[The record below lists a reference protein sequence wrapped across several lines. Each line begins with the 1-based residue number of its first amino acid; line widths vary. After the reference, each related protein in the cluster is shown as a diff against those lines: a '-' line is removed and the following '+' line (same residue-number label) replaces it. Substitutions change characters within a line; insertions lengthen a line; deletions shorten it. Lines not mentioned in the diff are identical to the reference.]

1 MDGFKNST
9 KTQYF
14 KGGSTHEAK
23 GAAKVAKVMGEF
35 KSGKLH
41 SGSKNGPEVTSRK
54 QATAIAMSEA
64 RKAGAKMPMKKAEGG
79 SVEADDALM
88 SRMTSRELAM
98 GAAGI
103 RAARARLAKEPASG
117 PAKKLPPKAVPVA
130 PKRPLIEVK
139 KGYGPASSLSIKL
152 KNGGPVKKADG
163 GPATAATPAA
173 ATTPPKAAPSTM
185 AEVRAKA
192 AATSAHATATLQKNK
207 DAQATRAASQQKNN
221 DLMAANRQ
229 QAEKNAAA
237 KAALAPRLAENTR
250 LKEANAAAQAQRQQ
264 NQAGVDRQVAAA
276 RQRVAEVNQRQAA
289 LGQPTIPVRR
299 AVGGRIEGSGMAAD
313 RGTAIPASREIMV
326 TASKTPDVPP
336 TRKVIVPVRRAA
348 GGLAAMPKGK
358 C

>member
-1 MDGFKNST
+1 MEGFKNST

-14 KGGSTHEAK
+14 KGGASHEAK

-64 RKAGAKMPMKKAEGG
+64 RKAGAKMPMRKNEGG

-88 SRMTSRELAM
+88 ARMTPAELAM
-98 GAAGI
+98 GAAGV

-130 PKRPLIEVK
+130 PKGPLIEVK

-152 KNGGPVKKADG
+152 KNGGPVKKAVG
-163 GPATAATPAA
+163 GPAAA
-173 ATTPPKAAPSTM
+173 APVAQSGAGKVMGPAEIAAERQKQAGGGPRPAPSTPVKPM
-185 AEVRAKA
+185 V
-192 AATSAHATATLQKNK
+192 S
-207 DAQATRAASQQKNN
+207 
-221 DLMAANRQ
+221 NRL
-229 QAEKNAAA
+229 QAEKSAAA
-237 KAALAPRLAENTR
+237 KAALAPKLAENAR
-250 LKEANAAAQAQRQQ
+250 LREANAAARAQRQQ
-264 NQAGVDRQVAAA
+264 YKVKLDQQAAA
-276 RQRVAEVNQRQAA
+276 KRQKKAEVNQRQTA
-289 LGQPTIPVRR
+289 LGQQPIKRPTP
-299 AVGGRIEGSGMAAD
+299 
-313 RGTAIPASREIMV
+313 
-326 TASKTPDVPP
+326 TPPPP
-336 TRKVIVPVRRAA
+336 TPTPILETPTPKPPLPPVQYKR

>member
-1 MDGFKNST
+1 MDGFKNTT

-14 KGGSTHEAK
+14 KGGSAHEAK

-41 SGSKNGPEVTSRK
+41 SGSKHGPEVTNPK

-64 RKAGAKMPMKKAEGG
+64 RKAGAKMPMRKAEGG

-98 GAAGI
+98 GRAGI
-103 RAARARLAKEPASG
+103 AAARARLAEEPASG

-139 KGYGPASSLSIKL
+139 KGYGPASSLSIKF
-152 KNGGPVKKADG
+152 KNGGPVKKAVG

-173 ATTPPKAAPSTM
+173 ATTPPKAAPLTM
-185 AEVRAKA
+185 PEVRAKA
-192 AATSAHATATLQKNK
+192 AATSAGATATLQKLK
-207 DAQATRAASQQKNN
+207 DAQATSAASRQNN
-221 DLMAANRQ
+221 SLMAANRQ
-229 QAEKNAAA
+229 QMEKNAAA
-237 KAALAPRLAENTR
+237 KAALAPKLAENTR
-250 LKEANAAAQAQRQQ
+250 LREARAAQQATIQANTVKLGQQKATNDAMAAASRQRQVGINQMDAANKAALAARAQREPGLMQQ
-264 NQAGVDRQVAAA
+264 IAA
-276 RQRVAEVNQRQAA
+276 R
-289 LGQPTIPVRR
+289 TPVKK
-299 AVGGRIEGSGMAAD
+299 
-313 RGTAIPASREIMV
+313 AS
-326 TASKTPDVPP
+326 
-336 TRKVIVPVRRAA
+336 

>member
-1 MDGFKNST
+1 MDGFKNTT

-14 KGGSTHEAK
+14 KGGSSHEAK

-41 SGSKNGPEVTSRK
+41 SGSKNGPEVTNPK

-64 RKAGAKMPMKKAEGG
+64 RKAGAKMPMRKNEGG

-88 SRMTSRELAM
+88 SRMTPAELAA

-130 PKRPLIEVK
+130 PKGPLIEVK

-152 KNGGPVKKADG
+152 KNGGPVKKAVG

-173 ATTPPKAAPSTM
+173 A
-185 AEVRAKA
+185 KA
-192 AATSAHATATLQKNK
+192 AAASAHATATLQKNK
-207 DAQATRAASQQKNN
+207 DAQATYAASRQKHN
-221 DLMAANRQ
+221 DLMAASRQ
-229 QAEKNAAA
+229 QAERNAAA
-237 KAALAPRLAENTR
+237 KAALAPRIAQN
-250 LKEANAAAQAQRQQ
+250 KQMQEANAASMARNNQMRDANAAATAANRQRQ
-264 NQAGVDRQVAAA
+264 AEID
-276 RQRVAEVNQRQAA
+276 QRMVGINQRQTA
-289 LGQPTIPVRR
+289 LGQPTF
-299 AVGGRIEGSGMAAD
+299 
-313 RGTAIPASREIMV
+313 
-326 TASKTPDVPP
+326 
-336 TRKVIVPVRRAA
+336 PVRRAA